1 MRAIRLPHLFLY
13 GVAALALSHLLDFPL
28 TGVFKPGEQSRSD
41 LLKLF
46 RCWGFLGTWLLIAIS
61 AQLLSQPKDSKPLAG
76 WKHALDQKAWLLLA
90 APMVSGGM
98 AEIIKLVVRR
108 LRPNGDPSYV
118 FRSWFDHPISTS
130 GIGFPS
136 SHTAVAFAGSTILF
150 HHYPKLQIPA
160 FTMAVGC
167 LATRVMSGAHYF
179 SDGIG
184 GVLVGISASLLCIRL
199 NSIITKHNFGTR
211 NRRMAQR
218 AIPIAPNQAAISTA
232 RHCAPEA
239 LATMD
244 LSR

>member
-1 MRAIRLPHLFLY
+1 MRAIRLPHVLLC
-13 GVAALALSHLLDFPL
+13 GVAALALSHLLDFPISNL
-28 TGVFKPGEQSRSD
+28 FKPGEQSQSD

-76 WKHALDQKAWLLLA
+76 GKHALDQKAWLLLA

-108 LRPNGDPSYV
+108 LRPDGDPSYA
-118 FRSWFDHPISTS
+118 FRSWLDHPFSTS

-136 SHTAVAFAGSTILF
+136 SHTAVAFAGSTVIF
-150 HHYPKLQIPA
+150 YHYPQLQIPA
-160 FTMAVGC
+160 LTMAVGC

-184 GVLVGISASLLCIRL
+184 GVLVGISAGLLCIRL
-199 NSIITKHNFGTR
+199 NSFITQHDLR
-211 NRRMAQR
+211 ARSRRTATR
-218 AIPIAPNQAAISTA
+218 AIPTYQTKQQSAVPTIALDRT
-232 RHCAPEA
+232 
-239 LATMD
+239 
-244 LSR
+244 

>member
-1 MRAIRLPHLFLY
+1 MRVIRLSHLLLY
-13 GVAALALSHLLDFPL
+13 GVVALALSHLLDFPISNL
-28 TGVFKPGEQSRSD
+28 FKPGEQSQSD

-46 RCWGFLGTWLLIAIS
+46 RSWGFLGTWLLIAIS

-90 APMVSGGM
+90 APMLSGGM
-98 AEIIKLVVRR
+98 AEIIKLAVRR
-108 LRPNGDPSYV
+108 IRPNGDPSYV
-118 FRSWFDHPISTS
+118 FRSWFDHPFSTS

-136 SHTAVAFAGSTILF
+136 SHTAVAFAGSTIIF
-150 HHYPKLQIPA
+150 YHYPKLQIPA
-160 FTMAVGC
+160 LTMAVGC

-184 GVLVGISASLLCIRL
+184 GVLVGISAGLLCIRL
-199 NSIITKHNFGTR
+199 NSFITQRDLKARSRRTATR
-211 NRRMAQR
+211 AL
-218 AIPIAPNQAAISTA
+218 PIAPNPAAISTA
-232 RHCAPEA
+232 RHCTPEV